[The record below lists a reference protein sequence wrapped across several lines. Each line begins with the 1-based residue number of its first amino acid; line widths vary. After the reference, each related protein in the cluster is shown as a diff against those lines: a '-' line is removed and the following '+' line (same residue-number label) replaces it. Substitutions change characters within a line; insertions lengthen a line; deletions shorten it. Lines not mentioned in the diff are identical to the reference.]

1 MPNSSKIKIVGKRT
15 RPDSPEECVRRAWR
29 LQQQAERLSPY
40 PPARGFVFKAR
51 TWQDYEIWRRL
62 QSNPRLW

>member
-1 MPNSSKIKIVGKRT
+1 MLDSSQIKIVGKRT
-15 RPDSPEECVRRAWR
+15 RGDTPQECLRRAWR

-40 PPARGFVFKAR
+40 PPARGFVFKAK
-51 TWQDYEIWRRL
+51 TWADYEAWRRA

>member
-1 MPNSSKIKIVGKRT
+1 MKIVGKRRRGAT
-15 RPDSPEECVRRAWR
+15 PEECLGRAWR
-29 LQQQAERLSPY
+29 LQQQAELLSPY

-51 TWQDYEIWRRL
+51 TWADYEAWRRL

>member
-1 MPNSSKIKIVGKRT
+1 MRDDAKIKMVGQRT
-15 RPDSPEECVRRAWR
+15 PPVSPDECLRRAWR

-40 PPARGFVFKAR
+40 PPARGFVFKAK
-51 TWQDYEIWRRL
+51 TWADYEAWRRL